1 MFRKNQEV
9 KFKVP
14 QQAFE
19 NLNTSGVADEL
30 ASSPSASEFEVPV
43 DAIRALGNIAGNLS
57 GADELLSNQEDPQQD
72 IKLDEKEELE
82 ENEEPSWLIER
93 KNRLKNTDF
102 SFIFGKTS
110 HLYERLPLFKIRK
123 AEKVRDI
130 LIERY
135 GDRGVSEKSIGL
147 HISNEIYRKVR
158 GSVGSMVVR
167 GSIEKYDEIY
177 IVHFGI
183 PIEDRINPQNGRRE
197 SRDSYLRYRFRKHT
211 IFDISKVPADTD
223 YSTLSSDV
231 IIKHSWSPSVRIK

>member
-19 NLNTSGVADEL
+19 NLDTPGVADEL
-30 ASSPSASEFEVPV
+30 TSSPLTSEFEVPV

-57 GADELLSNQEDPQQD
+57 GADELLSNQEEYPQQD
-72 IKLDEKEELE
+72 IKLDEK
-82 ENEEPSWLIER
+82 EEPSWLIER
-93 KNRLKNTDF
+93 KNRLKNTNF

-135 GDRGVSEKSIGL
+135 GDRGVSEESIGL